1 MEHFDF
7 IALGGGSAGLTASHT
22 VAAAGKKAA
31 LIDPTPIGGLCSL
44 KGCNPKKVLVR
55 ASEVLQE
62 VRNAAEH
69 GIRTNNVAVDWNAVI
84 ERKHRFTD
92 PVTAHTERS
101 LTQAGVEYIR
111 AAPRFVASDRLEVG
125 GRMLSFNGALI
136 ATGSTPRRLDFP
148 GARYVLTSDDI
159 LELRRVPKTLAVIG
173 AGVVGFEFGQMFARL
188 GSAVH
193 LLLRGA
199 TALDEFD
206 QDIVHKLV
214 EYSQSLGMVFHKNVE
229 VTGVE
234 ARGESPYSITLDSG
248 TTLNVDVVLNAAG
261 RPPAITELNLEA
273 VGVNITPRG
282 VVVNEY
288 LRSHSNS
295 RIFAAGDVRGQKQL
309 SPVASHEGALAAHNF
324 LYGDSKKLD
333 LSAVPNAVFTVP
345 PLAAV
350 GLTEQQARAQGLV
363 ITVSQQDMSD
373 WTVFNIAAIK
383 PAHGKIIVENH
394 TGRILGAHL
403 YGAAAEETINLLA
416 LAMRYD
422 VSVPRLAEMIYT
434 YPSFGGALGHL
445 IKH

>member
-44 KGCNPKKVLVR
+44 KGCNPKKILVR
-55 ASEVLQE
+55 ASEVLHE

-69 GIRTNNVAVDWNAVI
+69 GIRTDNVAMDWNVVI

-92 PVTAHTERS
+92 PVTTNTERS

-111 AAPRFVASDRLEVG
+111 AAPRFVASDRLEVD
-125 GRMLSFNGALI
+125 GRMLSFDGALI
-136 ATGSTPRRLDFP
+136 ATGSAPRRLDFH
-148 GARYVLTSDDI
+148 GARYVLTSDDM
-159 LELRRVPKTLAVIG
+159 LELRRVPKTLVVIG
-173 AGVVGFEFGQMFARL
+173 AGVVAFEFGQMFARL

-193 LLLRGA
+193 VLLRGA
-199 TALDEFD
+199 PALDEFD

-214 EYSQSLGMVFHKNVE
+214 EYSRSLGMVFHKNIE
-229 VTGVE
+229 VTGIE
-234 ARGESPYSITLDSG
+234 ARGESYSIALNSSMTLHA
-248 TTLNVDVVLNAAG
+248 DVVLNAAG
-261 RPPAITELNLEA
+261 RPPAISELNLEA
-273 VGVNITPRG
+273 AGITTTPRG

-288 LRSHSNS
+288 LRSPGNS
-295 RIFAAGDVRGQKQL
+295 RIFAAGDARGQKQL

-324 LYGDSKKLD
+324 LHGDSKKLD
-333 LSAVPNAVFTVP
+333 LSAVPSAVFTVP

-350 GLTEQQARAQGLV
+350 GLTEQQAHAQGRV
-363 ITVSQQDMSD
+363 ITVSQKDMSG
-373 WTVFNIAAIK
+373 WTVFTIAASK
-383 PAHGKIIVENH
+383 PAHGKVIVEND

-422 VSVPRLAEMIYT
+422 IGAARLAEMIYT
-434 YPSFGGALGHL
+434 YPSFGGALGYL